1 MNKPQPPEAKDITDG
16 DKSKHTKNLKGKSGK
31 ITALSIGLK
40 NLLHVTGA
48 LNRQM
53 CNCGKKHNQSRPE
66 KTIGFQVQLIF
77 TLSTKRKQML
87 KQSYKYLDQALK
99 EHLKTEPG

>member
-16 DKSKHTKNLKGKSGK
+16 DKSKHTKNLRGKSGK

-48 LNRQM
+48 LNR
-53 CNCGKKHNQSRPE
+53 
-66 KTIGFQVQLIF
+66 
-77 TLSTKRKQML
+77 
-87 KQSYKYLDQALK
+87 
-99 EHLKTEPG
+99 